1 MWQRSRTAN
10 VKESSMQ
17 VQPYLFFD
25 GRCDE
30 ALDFY
35 KKAIG
40 ADLKML
46 MRFKDAPDQSMVS
59 PDSRD
64 KVMHAQIQ
72 IGDTTVLASD
82 GRCLGKPNFQG
93 FSLAVSAKSE
103 AEAEKMFSA
112 LGEGGQVTM
121 PMAKTFFSPRFGM
134 LADKF
139 GVGWMVLVAQ

>member
-1 MWQRSRTAN
+1 MWQRLRTAN

-82 GRCLGKPNFQG
+82 GCCLGKPNFQG